1 MKDLTVGKESK
12 LIFQFTIP
20 MLLGNLFQQLY
31 NVVDSVIVG
40 HFLGKQALAAV
51 GASFPIIF
59 ALIALVVGITTG
71 STVIIAQ
78 YYGAKQPEKIRKAI
92 GTMYIFLFWASLCLT
107 LLGINYSE
115 AIFRLIQL
123 PEDIMPQAITYLNVY
138 LGGLIFFFGYNGVSA
153 FLRGM
158 GDSKTPL
165 YFLVISTL
173 LNIVL
178 DLLFILVFKWGI
190 AGAAIAT
197 IISQAVAFIAA
208 IWYLNRTSEIMRFS
222 FSELKFDFDIFI
234 KSIRIGL
241 PTGLQQLFVSLGM
254 MALFGIV
261 NTFGTNVIAAYSV
274 AARIETMAIMP
285 AMNFSMAITTFVG
298 QNLGAQKYDRVKI
311 GVLST
316 LGMSTGL
323 SMVISLIVVVFR
335 DTLMRLFTS
344 DPMVIEAGG
353 TYLLITG
360 LFYMFFNAMFVFN
373 GVMRGAGD
381 TIIPMF
387 ITLFSLWV
395 IRIPFAWFLSARIG
409 EIGIWWAIP
418 IAWFIGM
425 SFSGIYYRTG
435 RWKKKVLVKS
445 TVFPKVALAPESTLN
460 DN

>member
-165 YFLVISTL
+165 YF
-173 LNIVL
+173 
-178 DLLFILVFKWGI
+178 W
-190 AGAAIAT
+190 
-197 IISQAVAFIAA
+197 
-208 IWYLNRTSEIMRFS
+208 
-222 FSELKFDFDIFI
+222 
-234 KSIRIGL
+234 
-241 PTGLQQLFVSLGM
+241 
-254 MALFGIV
+254 
-261 NTFGTNVIAAYSV
+261 
-274 AARIETMAIMP
+274 
-285 AMNFSMAITTFVG
+285 
-298 QNLGAQKYDRVKI
+298 
-311 GVLST
+311 
-316 LGMSTGL
+316 
-323 SMVISLIVVVFR
+323 
-335 DTLMRLFTS
+335 
-344 DPMVIEAGG
+344 
-353 TYLLITG
+353 
-360 LFYMFFNAMFVFN
+360 
-373 GVMRGAGD
+373 
-381 TIIPMF
+381 
-387 ITLFSLWV
+387 
-395 IRIPFAWFLSARIG
+395 
-409 EIGIWWAIP
+409 
-418 IAWFIGM
+418 
-425 SFSGIYYRTG
+425 
-435 RWKKKVLVKS
+435 
-445 TVFPKVALAPESTLN
+445 
-460 DN
+460 